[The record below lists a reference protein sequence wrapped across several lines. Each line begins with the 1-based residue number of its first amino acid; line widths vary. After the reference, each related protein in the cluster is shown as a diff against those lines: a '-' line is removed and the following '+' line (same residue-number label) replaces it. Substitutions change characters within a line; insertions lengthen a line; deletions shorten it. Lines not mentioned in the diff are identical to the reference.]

1 MVVARSVTYRRTG
14 VRFPPAPQDERLTRG
29 LILQAPLSFLASV
42 TGTQVHKMPQSACFA
57 HIVHYVHVGT
67 VDSVRAKNGSGQIQL
82 MSTGRYRALAKWATT
97 RWADL
102 KTIF

>member
-1 MVVARSVTYRRTG
+1 MF
-14 VRFPPAPQDERLTRG
+14 RFPPAPQDERLTRG
-29 LILQAPLSFLASV
+29 LIFQASLSFLASV

-57 HIVHYVHVGT
+57 HIVQYVHVGT